1 MYRMC
6 RDESSLSPSGE
17 EERGTDDYDS
27 SKDQTGEDASEE
39 DEGPTKG
46 QVGKDGSDR
55 DASGEDTGS
64 DSDAGS
70 AVNSVMTSGYGTLI
84 RGEERDSRRDDTR
97 MKDSKEDPGSRDSFY
112 DDDDDSLELED
123 DQDSFCGGNVP
134 HEERK
139 EPENEQ
145 SHWDLN
151 ADTRSEDQKR
161 LGAKTEENN
170 CDLLPDTSGED
181 DEKKP
186 EQDDDLHP
194 ETSIQDTPPED
205 KKRPENTQQM
215 DTENEDDKTEK
226 RNYCPPPDERKREE
240 DHQPLCDL
248 HLDARSEDVLHED
261 GKNQQFRYDRHSG
274 AINDHVPHEDQKRKP
289 YLDLHSK
296 DADDPNE
303 VKKKPDQSY
312 YDTRIEED
320 EAMGGLLDS
329 EEEEERIKNPSS
341 QKVQFLDSEGSL
353 LNFESN
359 RKLRRQDCSS
369 SLSGRL
375 SELRLHEAENDKASV
390 AGGHMEED
398 SLSTFGSFTTSS
410 TRSRSES
417 DFRAKPKSFIRPIL
431 TQQTIKKEDPVARY
445 FQYKQLW
452 DELKLPG
459 EQDHR
464 KLRWEVRER
473 LAYRQPPPK
482 ARRCLAANSYVVPTE
497 KKRSALRWE
506 IRNLMA
512 HPLPQKFTCR
522 F

>member
-6 RDESSLSPSGE
+6 RDRDESSLSPSVSSGE
-17 EERGTDDYDS
+17 EERWTDDYDS

-39 DEGPTKG
+39 DEGPTKD
-46 QVGKDGSDR
+46 QVGEDGSDR
-55 DASGEDTGS
+55 DASDEDTGS
-64 DSDAGS
+64 DEDTRSDAGS
-70 AVNSVMTSGYGTLI
+70 GVNSMMTSGYGTLI
-84 RGEERDSRRDDTR
+84 PGEERDSCRDDTR

-112 DDDDDSLELED
+112 DDDSLELED
-123 DQDSFCGGNVP
+123 DQDSFCGSNVP

-145 SHWDLN
+145 SHWNLN

-161 LGAKTEENN
+161 LGAKTQENI

-181 DEKKP
+181 DKKP
-186 EQDDDLHP
+186 ELDDDLHP
-194 ETSIQDTPPED
+194 ETSIEDTLPED
-205 KKRPENTQQM
+205 KKQPENTQQT
-215 DTENEDDKTEK
+215 DTENEDDKKEK
-226 RNYCPPPDERKREE
+226 RNYCPPSDERKREE
-240 DHQPLCDL
+240 DKQPLCDL
-248 HLDARSEDVLHED
+248 HLNARGEDVLHED
-261 GKNQQFRYDRHSG
+261 KKNQQFQYDRHSG
-274 AINDHVPHEDQKRKP
+274 AINDHVPHEDQKMKP

-296 DADDPNE
+296 DGDDPNE
-303 VKKKPDQSY
+303 VKKKPDESY
-312 YDTRIEED
+312 HDTRIEAD
-320 EAMGGLLDS
+320 EAMGGLLGS
-329 EEEEERIKNPSS
+329 EEEERIRDRDKNPSS
-341 QKVQFLDSEGSL
+341 QNVQFLDSEGSL
-353 LNFESN
+353 LNY
-359 RKLRRQDCSS
+359 CSS

-390 AGGHMEED
+390 AAGHMEED

-417 DFRAKPKSFIRPIL
+417 DFRTKPKSFIRPIL

-464 KLRWEVRER
+464 KLRWEIRER